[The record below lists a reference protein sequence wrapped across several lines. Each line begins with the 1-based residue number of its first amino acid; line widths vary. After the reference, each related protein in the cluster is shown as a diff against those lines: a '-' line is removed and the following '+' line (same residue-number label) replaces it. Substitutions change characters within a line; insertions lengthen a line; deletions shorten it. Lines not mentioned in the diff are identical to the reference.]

1 MKCNWRRWLWGIVP
15 LALLSWYAVQ
25 TERPGIERDLETR
38 ARHVMAQSGFGWA
51 KISFLGR
58 DAALSGLAPEEDA
71 PAAAHDA
78 LAQMWGVRLVE
89 NKAGLTPKVEDY
101 TWSARRR
108 GHRVRIAGYAPSGGA
123 QQAIMGVAKASLPG
137 FEVTDKMTV
146 ARGVPA
152 ADTWLA
158 GVSFALKQLSELKR
172 GEVHLDGLEL
182 SVTGE
187 AEDIA
192 SYKGVKSALANGL
205 PKGVK
210 LRADTVM
217 PPKVSPFVWKA
228 HWENGRLQLSGYV
241 PSDALREALM
251 TAAKAGPAAAN
262 VVDGM
267 EPGAGAPE
275 GLAAAA
281 AASIRELTRL
291 ESGTAEFKDAN
302 LIIAGVAADNA
313 TAQAV
318 RAALEAAMPPSI
330 KLTQQIASH
339 TIPMPPLP
347 PPPPPARDLQPHATP
362 APSTPQPTTAQPTSP
377 QAAAP
382 PGPQPNFIAPH
393 LPPPPTPPLARDLQP
408 RAAAPSPPPAPTAPQ
423 PVPSQRIVLPN
434 LKLPPPTPPSA
445 AQLKAEA
452 CQAKLRTLTTSGHI
466 LFPTGSAALDPASFP
481 TLDKLAE
488 AASTCPDLRISIEGH
503 TDTEGT
509 AAFNERLSVQRA
521 QAVVAH
527 LIKAGVKAGN
537 LKAVGFGNRRPAAP
551 NDTPENMAKNR
562 RIEFTVR
569 PK

>member
-1 MKCNWRRWLWGIVP
+1 MKCNWRRWLWGILP
-15 LALLSWYAVQ
+15 LALLSWVAVQ
-25 TERPGIERDLETR
+25 TERPGIERDLQTR
-38 ARHVMAQSGFGWA
+38 ARHAMAQSGFGWA
-51 KISFLGR
+51 KIAFLGR

-78 LAQMWGVRLVE
+78 LAQMWGVRVVE
-89 NKAGLTPKVEDY
+89 NKAGLTPKVDDY

-137 FEVTDKMTV
+137 FEVTDRMNV

-158 GVSFALKQLSELKR
+158 GVSFALKQLSDLKR
-172 GEVHLDGLEL
+172 GEVRLDGLEL
-182 SVTGE
+182 SVAGS

-192 SYKGVKSALANGL
+192 AYKGVKSALANGL
-205 PKGVK
+205 PKGIK
-210 LRADTVM
+210 LRADAVT
-217 PPKVSPFVWKA
+217 PPKISPFVWKA

-251 TAAKAGPAAAN
+251 TAAKAGPAGAN
-262 VVDGM
+262 VADAM

-275 GLAAAA
+275 GLAPAA

-302 LIIAGVAADNA
+302 LIIAGVAANNS
-313 TAQAV
+313 TAQGV
-318 RAALEAAMPPSI
+318 RAALQAAMPPSI
-330 KLTQQIASH
+330 KLTQQITSRA
-339 TIPMPPLP
+339 IPMPPLP
-347 PPPPPARDLQPHATP
+347 PPPPPAKDLQPLAVP
-362 APSTPQPTTAQPTSP
+362 APVTPQPVPSEASQTSAPPSP
-377 QAAAP
+377 QATFVAP
-382 PGPQPNFIAPH
+382 T
-393 LPPPPTPPLARDLQP
+393 LPPPPPLPPARDLQP
-408 RAAAPSPPPAPTAPQ
+408 RIAAPAPAAAPTAPQ
-423 PVPSQRIVLPN
+423 AAPGQRIALPS
-434 LKLPPPTPPSA
+434 LKLPPPAPPSA
-445 AQLKAEA
+445 AQLEAEA

-488 AASTCPDLRISIEGH
+488 AATSCPGLRISIEGH
-503 TDTEGT
+503 TDTEGST
-509 AAFNERLSVQRA
+509 AFNERLSVRRA
-521 QAVVAH
+521 QTVAAH
-527 LIKAGVKAGN
+527 LIKAGVKAAS
-537 LKAVGFGNRRPAAP
+537 LKAVGFGNRRPVAP
-551 NDTPENMAKNR
+551 NDTPENMARNR